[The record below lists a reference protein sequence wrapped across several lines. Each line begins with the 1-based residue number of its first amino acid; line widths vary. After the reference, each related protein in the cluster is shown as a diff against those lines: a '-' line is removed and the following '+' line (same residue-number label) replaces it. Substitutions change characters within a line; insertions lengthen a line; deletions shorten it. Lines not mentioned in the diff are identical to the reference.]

1 MLVLVAKKVLVVRR
15 VGVEKADEAGLS
27 VSRSLGLSVL
37 SVSDENSFFP
47 NVFLLQQEKAT
58 LFPIVETKKRLLSGL
73 VRGPIVVTNCQ
84 NGPQVVSSVK
94 RCAPAMACKT
104 RQTVTNGGQF
114 GFN

>member
-1 MLVLVAKKVLVVRR
+1 M
-15 VGVEKADEAGLS
+15 EKAVEAG
-27 VSRSLGLSVL
+27 L

-84 NGPQVVSSVK
+84 NGPKSCPLSRDAPLPLLARPDKLLQMGGNSVSIELCDCFEK
-94 RCAPAMACKT
+94 CPHQGRLMT
-104 RQTVTNGGQF
+104 RYISS
-114 GFN
+114 

>member
-1 MLVLVAKKVLVVRR
+1 MLVAKKVIVVRTA
-15 VGVEKADEAGLS
+15 GVEKAAEAGLS
-27 VSRSLGLSVL
+27 VLSVSSL